1 MPRETRRAMIRP
13 FADVKEN
20 VWLWNKDRSIKN
32 REFQE
37 AGYGLLQGLQMELDI
52 TAYVNVSDTNSFTI
66 QWAIVDATLS
76 ETKRGSLDVI
86 IK

>member
-1 MPRETRRAMIRP
+1 
-13 FADVKEN
+13 
-20 VWLWNKDRSIKN
+20 
-32 REFQE
+32 
-37 AGYGLLQGLQMELDI
+37 MELDI